1 MQINHYDDI
10 GELLTRLQFEDAP
23 CGGAL
28 SVFYEGQCVIN
39 HAFGAANLRHDWTC
53 DTLSINFSIG
63 KGVMASLIA
72 VLVSQG
78 VLQYEQTIAHYWP
91 QFAQNSKGNIRLIDV
106 LTHRAD
112 LFDIGSVID
121 DVNQMADWQGMLDKV
136 ASMAVSA
143 PTAKPDIQYAS
154 AYSALVS
161 GWILGGVVTRA
172 TGLSLQEALDGYLCA
187 PLGLTGQ
194 LYFGVPTDK
203 FDELAVPY
211 RLFYEQSS
219 ARQKPTI
226 KPDSEQTKQ
235 LLNDL
240 PISAD
245 WRVRIDGELSTQS
258 INRLYFDGSKM
269 NLTNY
274 KRALTTDG
282 KTPIDYYAKQYLGV
296 PIPAANGVSSSHAL
310 AVLYAM
316 HANDGVWQDKTLIDA
331 QTLAQMRAIY
341 SDGFDAVMPANMQ
354 WRAGFHRLFS
364 MYHVPGAYGHMGYN
378 GSVAFCDP
386 NKKLSFA
393 FIHNFDTTMLN
404 DVRQFVLSES
414 LIKFVNGF

>member
-28 SVFYEGQCVIN
+28 SVFYEGQCIIN
-39 HAFGAANLRHDWTC
+39 HAFGAANARHEWTC

-72 VLVSQG
+72 VLVSQDI
-78 VLQYEQTIAHYWP
+78 LQYEQAIAHYWP
-91 QFAQNSKGNIRLIDV
+91 QFAQNGKAHIRLIDV

-112 LFDIGSVID
+112 LFDIGSVIN
-121 DVNQMADWQGMLDKV
+121 DVSQMADWQAMLDKV
-136 ASMAVSA
+136 ASMSVSA

-161 GWILGGVVTRA
+161 GWVLGGVVTRA
-172 TGLSLQEALDGYLCA
+172 TGLGLQEALDEYLCK
-187 PLGLTGQ
+187 PLGLSGQ
-194 LYFGVPTDK
+194 LYFGVPKDK
-203 FDELAVPY
+203 FDKLALPY
-211 RLFYEQSS
+211 RLFYERYGT
-219 ARQKPTI
+219 RQKPTI

-240 PISAD
+240 PVSAD
-245 WRVRIDGELSTQS
+245 WRALSGGDLTTQS
-258 INRLYFDGSKM
+258 INRLYFDSAKM

-282 KTPIDYYAKQYLGV
+282 KTPVDYYDEQYVGV

-316 HANDGVWQDKTLIDA
+316 HANDGVWQGKALIDGK
-331 QTLAQMRAIY
+331 TLAQMRTMY
-341 SDGFDAVMPANMQ
+341 SDGFDAVMPANMN

-364 MYHVPGAYGHMGYN
+364 IYRAPNAYGHMGYN

-386 NKKLSFA
+386 DRKLAFA

-414 LIKFVNGF
+414 LIKLIDG